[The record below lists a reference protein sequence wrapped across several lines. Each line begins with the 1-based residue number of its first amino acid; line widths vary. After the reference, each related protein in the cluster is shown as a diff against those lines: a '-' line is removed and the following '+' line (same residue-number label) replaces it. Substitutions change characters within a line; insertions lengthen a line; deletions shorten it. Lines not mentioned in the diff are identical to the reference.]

1 MKKTIRNSS
10 KRKWIVGG
18 VAFFGAVAL
27 LTTGFATWVVG
38 ANQNQDKEGVTVTVD
53 SAENNSMQFDITSTG
68 LTINVGEGAVV
79 TNGKIL
85 NVPQEGITT
94 PDFEIT
100 VEWSLTAGNAI
111 ADTITGIEFKL
122 EDTNNTGTDLL
133 TPVSDPDITGAD
145 LTARSS
151 SRTYLELVTSGDSD
165 TYSNTYTHTITDTEW
180 NEDSEESSVKTIAH
194 GTTTLEFYWGDFF
207 ANKLPSTFYNG
218 LTYGDDSK
226 ADIVACSDYV
236 FDELSAMEDSLEK
249 GLTITATVSTDSAE

>member
-1 MKKTIRNSS
+1 MKKTIKNSS

-38 ANQNQDKEGVTVTVD
+38 ANQNQDKEGVSVTVD
-53 SAENNSMQFDITSTG
+53 TAKNNSMQFDITSTG
-68 LTINVGEGAVV
+68 LTITVGEGAAVAD
-79 TNGKIL
+79 GKIL

-100 VEWSLTAGNAI
+100 VEWSLSAGKAI

-133 TPVSDPDITGAD
+133 ATASDSDITGTD
-145 LTARSS
+145 LAARSS

-165 TYSNTYTHTITDTEW
+165 TYSNTYTHKITTWD
-180 NEDSEESSVKTIAH
+180 EDSEESSVKTIAH
-194 GTTTLEFYWGDFF
+194 GETTLEFYWGDFF
-207 ANKLPSTFYNG
+207 ANKLPSAFYNG
-218 LTYGDDSK
+218 LTYGADTN

-236 FDELSAMEDSLEK
+236 LDELSAMETNLEK
-249 GLTITATVSTDSAE
+249 GLTITATVVTNSAD

>member
-1 MKKTIRNSS
+1 MKKTIKNSS

-38 ANQNQDKEGVTVTVD
+38 ANQNQDNEGVTVTVD
-53 SAENNSMQFDITSTG
+53 SATNNSMQFDITSTG
-68 LTINVGEGAVV
+68 LTITVGEGDVV
-79 TNGKIL
+79 TGGKIL
-85 NVPQEGITT
+85 NVPEEGKTT

-100 VEWSLTAGNAI
+100 VEWSLSAGKAI

-133 TPVSDPDITGAD
+133 TPASDPDITGTD
-145 LTARSS
+145 LAARSS
-151 SRTYLELVTSGDSD
+151 SKTYLELVTSGDPD
-165 TYSNTYTHTITDTEW
+165 TYSNTYTHSITEW
-180 NEDSEESSVKTIAH
+180 DEDSEDSSVKTIAH

-218 LTYGDDSK
+218 LKYGTDSN
-226 ADIVACSDYV
+226 ADIAKCSDYV
-236 FDELSAMEDSLEK
+236 LDELSAMEASLEK
-249 GLTITATVSTDSAE
+249 GLTITATVSTNSAE